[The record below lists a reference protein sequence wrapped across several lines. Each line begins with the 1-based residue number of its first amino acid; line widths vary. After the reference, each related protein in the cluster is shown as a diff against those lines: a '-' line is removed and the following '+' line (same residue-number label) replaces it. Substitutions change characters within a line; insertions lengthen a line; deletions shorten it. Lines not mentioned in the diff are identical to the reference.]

1 MFHIKTPPKSPARLV
16 WKFIVSY
23 FLKFLSHQLILF
35 PTIPFSTG
43 HNSAASI
50 YGQDNPNVV
59 TVSCEK
65 RLGLYPLVIE
75 VTNYWVT
82 KTQLKLVK
90 TVKHSIIFP
99 VISSAQTIG
108 PLTTYFNKFNK
119 YCLLLSSK
127 NMPAVNVLSLRK

>member
-1 MFHIKTPPKSPARLV
+1 MLMLKIVISCQNLVLDFVKFLVLRIKTPLNSPARLV

-50 YGQDNPNVV
+50 SGQDNPNVV

-108 PLTTYFNKFNK
+108 PLTTYF
-119 YCLLLSSK
+119 
-127 NMPAVNVLSLRK
+127 